1 MTSEELARRFLAAL
15 SACDREAVGE
25 LVHPEVEIRTE
36 RRVHRGREAAMEWS
50 SKAFDHLV
58 RRYVPVEIEETDG
71 GVLVHAELALRL
83 ARQGDV
89 GDSSRVAIELG
100 IRDGLISSWYL
111 VDEPGLGSEAAVL
124 GLNPGP
130 SLYANRFKR

>member
-1 MTSEELARRFLAAL
+1 M
-15 SACDREAVGE
+15 GE

-36 RRVHRGREAAMEWS
+36 RTVHRGRVEAMRWAGKVFE
-50 SKAFDHLV
+50 HLK

-71 GVLVHAELALRL
+71 GVLVHAELEYVWRDD
-83 ARQGDV
+83 GEV

-111 VDEPGLGSEAAVL
+111 LDEPG
-124 GLNPGP
+124 
-130 SLYANRFKR
+130 

>member
-1 MTSEELARRFLAAL
+1 LTSEEVARRFLAAL

-36 RRVHRGREAAMEWS
+36 RTVHRGREAAIEWS
-50 SKAFDHLV
+50 GKVFDHLV
-58 RRYVPVEIEETDG
+58 RRYVPVEIEETDS
-71 GVLVHAELALRL
+71 GVLVHAELQYVWRES
-83 ARQGDV
+83 GNV

-111 VDEPGLGSEAAVL
+111 VDEPD
-124 GLNPGP
+124 
-130 SLYANRFKR
+130 

>member
-1 MTSEELARRFLAAL
+1 LRSEEVARRFLAAL

-58 RRYVPVEIEETDG
+58 RRYIPIEIEETDG
-71 GVLVHAELALRL
+71 GVLVHAELDYVWRE
-83 ARQGDV
+83 RGDI
-89 GDSSRVAIELG
+89 GDRSRVAIELG
-100 IRDGLISSWYL
+100 IRDGLISSWHL
-111 VDEPGLGSEAAVL
+111 EDEPD
-124 GLNPGP
+124 
-130 SLYANRFKR
+130 